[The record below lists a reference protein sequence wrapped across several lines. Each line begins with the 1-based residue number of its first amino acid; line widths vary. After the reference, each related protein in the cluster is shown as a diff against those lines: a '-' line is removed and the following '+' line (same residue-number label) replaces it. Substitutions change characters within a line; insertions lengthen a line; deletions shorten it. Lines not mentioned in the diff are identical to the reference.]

1 MKITKRQ
8 EYIIKN
14 MAELRG
20 TDVETFLDVV
30 LAGAIE
36 VSTPRRFDESLLS
49 EPAKELLQDYRIVRD
64 RIHKEIAEYGR
75 ETIDGYLKSK

>member
-75 ETIDGYLKSK
+75 ETINGYLASS